1 LSEVKKLAGQTIWY
15 GMSTVVSRM
24 LSYLLTPLLTYF
36 LVDASGMV
44 QYGSIGLIYSYFALM
59 NVIFTYGMETA
70 YFRFCAQDK
79 VNARNYFNTAFGS
92 LLISTIL
99 FCLGLYL
106 ARVPIVNF
114 LELDNNLNYIH
125 LAIGILFFD
134 TLQTIPFARLRQEQ
148 KPRKYA
154 FIRIVGTAI
163 NVCIVFFVLAFLP
176 QLALNNPGGFW
187 AKISAQ
193 YDTVSMVLFA
203 NLVQSVFTFLI
214 LFPEW
219 KIFRFKFD
227 PAIWKQ
233 MFFYSSPMIMIGLAG
248 IANEVIDRQLL
259 IKFIKGTPEYAKT
272 VQGIYSA
279 SYKLSIVVTLFITA
293 FRLAAEPFFFNKAQD
308 KNAPYTYAKVMKWF
322 VITVTIA
329 FLGTALFLTDIWSR
343 FIGAPYRSGL
353 VIVPILLFANIFSG
367 IYYNL
372 STWYKITNK
381 MRIGVWITLLGAVIT
396 FAGNYLF
403 IPAYEI
409 MASAWTTLACY
420 ASMVVL
426 CYFLGQ
432 RYFPVP
438 YPVKRIFTYLI
449 VAAGLYFVQN
459 EIVKHFAHQTE
470 AIIRLGSG
478 IFLLLCFLAVV
489 LLLEKKEL
497 KSMPIIGKFI
507 R

>member
-1 LSEVKKLAGQTIWY
+1 
-15 GMSTVVSRM
+15 MSTVVSRM
-24 LSYLLTPLLTYF
+24 LSYLLTPLLTHF
-36 LVDASGMV
+36 LIDPDGMV

-59 NVIFTYGMETA
+59 NVVFTYGMETA

-79 VNARNYFNTAFGS
+79 TNAKNYFNTAFGS

-99 FCLGLYL
+99 LCVGLYTS
-106 ARVPIVNF
+106 RVPIVNF
-114 LELDNNLNYIH
+114 LELDNNINYIN

-154 FIRIVGTAI
+154 FIRIVGTAL
-163 NVCIVFFVLAFLP
+163 NVGIVSFVLAILP
-176 QLALNNPGGFW
+176 SLVANNPTGLW
-187 AKISAQ
+187 ADITNK

-203 NLVQSVFTFLI
+203 NLIQSIFTFML

-219 KIFRFKFD
+219 KIFSFKLD
-227 PAIWKQ
+227 SAVWSK
-233 MFFYSSPMIMIGLAG
+233 MFSYSAPMIMIGLAG

-259 IKFIKGTPEYAKT
+259 IKYINGTPEYAKT

-308 KNAPYTYAKVMKWF
+308 KNAPATYAKVMKWF

-329 FLGTALFLTDIWSR
+329 FLCTALFLTDVWSR
-343 FIGAPYRSGL
+343 FIGPPYRAGL

-381 MRIGVWITLLGAVIT
+381 MRIGVWITLFGAAIT

-403 IPAYEI
+403 IPQYEI
-409 MASAWTTLACY
+409 MASAWTTFVCY
-420 ASMVVL
+420 GAMVVV
-426 CYFLGQ
+426 CYLLGQ
-432 RYFPVP
+432 KYFPVP
-438 YPVKRIFTYLI
+438 YPIKRIVTYLI
-449 VAAGLYFVQN
+449 IAAVLYFIQN
-459 EIVKHFAHQTE
+459 QIVILYASQSD
-470 AIIRLGSG
+470 ILIRLGSG
-478 IFLLLCFLAVV
+478 TILLVGFLIIVF
-489 LLLEKKEL
+489 LLEKKEM
-497 KSMPIIGKFI
+497 STMPIIGKLI